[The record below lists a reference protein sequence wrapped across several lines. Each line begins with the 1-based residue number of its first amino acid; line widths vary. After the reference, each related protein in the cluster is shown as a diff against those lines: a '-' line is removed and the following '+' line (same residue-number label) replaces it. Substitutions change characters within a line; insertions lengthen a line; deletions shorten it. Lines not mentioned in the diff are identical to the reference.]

1 MKKTFLNKKK
11 DTFYK
16 VIISKKDKSLL
27 GFHIISDDAAEL
39 IQLLAVNIIA
49 NNTLDDFRKTVAV
62 HPTSTE
68 EIITI

>member
-49 NNTLDDFRKTVAV
+49 NNNLDDFRKTVAV